1 MTNSE
6 KAFENWLFAQ
16 PFFDA
21 ESYAIDSSI
30 YATEKEA
37 WNAAIELAKDICVT
51 YVEICDC
58 DYREN
63 KLTCAAARHLCYAA
77 RDIEQQIE
85 GVKAK

>member
-21 ESYAIDSSI
+21 ESYAIDSSV

-37 WNAAIELAKDICVT
+37 WNAAIEF
-51 YVEICDC
+51 
-58 DYREN
+58 
-63 KLTCAAARHLCYAA
+63 AANVCM
-77 RDIEQQIE
+77 EQPIGLVGTVQKIFAHQIRKQGAE
-85 GVKAK
+85 